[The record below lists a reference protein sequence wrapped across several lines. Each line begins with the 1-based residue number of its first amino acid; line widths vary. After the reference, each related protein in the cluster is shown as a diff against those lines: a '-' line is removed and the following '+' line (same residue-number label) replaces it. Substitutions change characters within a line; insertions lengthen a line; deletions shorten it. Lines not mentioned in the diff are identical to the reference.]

1 MKKSIK
7 SAFHNLGLRT
17 WIEINQRALKNN
29 YKIFRNLIGRK
40 RLLMAVV
47 KSNAY
52 GHGLIDFSR
61 SVEKLGIDWFGVDSI
76 VEAENLRKNGIK
88 KPILVL
94 GYTLLDK
101 INEAVKNNISLT
113 VADFAT
119 LKKIKIINNNK
130 EIKIHLKG
138 KEFILIFLR
147 LRIRRFRPRQCV
159 KLKNLKKQSIFWN
172 QPDLKKS

>member
-76 VEAENLRKNGIK
+76 VEARTLRENGIK

-94 GYTLLDK
+94 GYTLPEK
-101 INEAVKNNISLT
+101 ITAAFSRRWISSETSL
-113 VADFAT
+113 VHACDW
-119 LKKIKIINNNK
+119 
-130 EIKIHLKG
+130 
-138 KEFILIFLR
+138 
-147 LRIRRFRPRQCV
+147 C
-159 KLKNLKKQSIFWN
+159 
-172 QPDLKKS
+172 